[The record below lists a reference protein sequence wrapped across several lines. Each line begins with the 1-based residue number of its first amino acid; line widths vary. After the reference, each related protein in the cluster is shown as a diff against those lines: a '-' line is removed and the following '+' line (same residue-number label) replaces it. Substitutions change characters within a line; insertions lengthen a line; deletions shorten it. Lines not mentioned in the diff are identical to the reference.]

1 MEKKKRI
8 GFFKRFKMAIIELEN
23 YIQFL
28 NEKMGTA
35 IGFCFKATIMLSL
48 ILAVSNI
55 SFIYI
60 KYGSPGKYVD
70 HIMPNFIYRDRQM
83 TIDDESLDNDEKKVV
98 SNVMK
103 QFDLTYREIF
113 QAETFEKAD
122 LLNYVNS
129 NETRVTLIAGTAI
142 FLESIL
148 DLFTFWILIGFL
160 TSFVGWIVLKFS
172 RIKLKYSRL
181 YSLSIYSST
190 LTIVLTVLYTMLNSF
205 FGIYIEIFDYLVMII
220 AYIYITAVI
229 YMIKSDLIKQQME
242 LIKIVTVQEQMREEI
257 EKKKKEETKEDGKEE
272 DSPKEEPDTEPEA
285 EVEVKQEKKE
295 VVDNEAD
302 GSEI

>member
-35 IGFCFKATIMLSL
+35 IGFCFKATIILSL

-60 KYGSPGKYVD
+60 KYGSPEKYVD
-70 HIMPNFIYRDRQM
+70 HIMPNFSYRDKQM
-83 TIDDESLDNDEKKVV
+83 TIDNESLDNDEKKAV

-103 QFDLTYREIF
+103 QFDLTFKEIF
-113 QAETFEKAD
+113 QTETFEKSD

-129 NETRVTLIAGTAI
+129 NETRVTLIAGAII

-172 RIKLKYSRL
+172 KIKLKYSRL

-190 LTIVLTVLYTMLNSF
+190 LTIILTVLYTMLNFF

-229 YMIKSDLIKQQME
+229 YMIKSDLIKQHME

-257 EKKKKEETKEDGKEE
+257 EKEKKKETKEDEKDK
-272 DSPKEEPDTEPEA
+272 DSPEEEPEA
-285 EVEVKQEKKE
+285 EVKVNREEKDT
-295 VVDNEAD
+295 VDNEAD